1 MYLLLFSCSVMS
13 DSSWAHGLQHA
24 RLPCLS
30 ATPRACSNSCLL
42 NQWCHP
48 TISSSVVLF
57 SCLLSFPA
65 SESFPMSQFFPSG
78 GQSIGASALA
88 SVLPMNIQDW
98 YPLGSTDLI
107 SLQFKGLPRVKW
119 WLTPAISDEIS
130 ELHYLLLTF
139 DKKENDIK
147 LIKWWTVSIYY
158 LISSPFLKHLKWL
171 ASEVAVVSDS
181 LWPHRL

>member
-1 MYLLLFSCSVMS
+1 MSIESVMPSNYLILCHSLLLPHSIFPSI
-13 DSSWAHGLQHA
+13 
-24 RLPCLS
+24 R
-30 ATPRACSNSCLL
+30 
-42 NQWCHP
+42 
-48 TISSSVVLF
+48 LF
-57 SCLLSFPA
+57 SNESVLCIRWQGIGVSA
-65 SESFPMSQFFPSG
+65 S
-78 GQSIGASALA
+78 A

>member
-1 MYLLLFSCSVMS
+1 MY
-13 DSSWAHGLQHA
+13 DSLRPHGLQHA
-24 RLPCLS
+24 RLPCSSLCH
-30 ATPRACSNSCLL
+30 RVCWNSCAL
-42 NQWCHP
+42 NQWFHP
-48 TISSSVVLF
+48 TISSSVIPF
-57 SCLLSFPA
+57 SSYLQSFPA
-65 SESFPMSQFFPSG
+65 SGTFLMSQLFALG
-78 GQSIGASALA
+78 GQRIGASALA